1 MDSTGERFE
10 AIRAALADRN
20 NILTVKDLCE
30 LAGVSRSG
38 YYNWVRSEKNREL
51 RESKDRV
58 NTTRVSNFFIEIRVV
73 SYLERLAIQGF
84 PFFCVWLMCIGKHQN
99 CEDVFIR
106 RHRYMNTAF
115 RYSYFDMLLQTL
127 AVSCISA
134 FDGGEPHYKNGYTH
148 PRSSENAVQKC
159 IHAGRSPL
167 F

>member
-1 MDSTGERFE
+1 MISCKPCISNTPRHRSTRRKTAPRRF
-10 AIRAALADRN
+10 
-20 NILTVKDLCE
+20 K
-30 LAGVSRSG
+30 SG
-38 YYNWVRSEKNREL
+38 CHL
-51 RESKDRV
+51 HM
-58 NTTRVSNFFIEIRVV
+58 NTTRVSNFFIGTRVV
-73 SYLERLAIQGF
+73 SYSESLAMQGF
-84 PFFCVWLMCIGKHQN
+84 PLFYVHPMHIRKHQN
-99 CEDVFIR
+99 CKDVFKC
-106 RHRYMNTAF
+106 RHRYMNMAF